1 MGTRRDR
8 EIERL
13 LDKAQI
19 EQSCLGATNRIMRE
33 ALDRRIGEQLVR
45 PRPRL
50 YARKAYWEKL
60 GKSERERH
68 IIRGL
73 AALHPDWVFCQAS
86 AALML
91 GLPVSLRRLKKAH
104 VIMPGTH
111 SKAGIA
117 LKCQSKVPRAT
128 AAAGIVQVTSLED
141 TIVDCLL
148 AFDFKDGLAIADAAL
163 ARLGNDGERLK
174 RLVRERGRRRPGLRQ
189 ALETIRW
196 ADSRSESGGESIARA
211 VMIEHGFML
220 PELQVVVGDP
230 SRKGESWRCDYF
242 WVLDDGTRVAG
253 ELDGLE
259 KYTNPEMTKGQSA
272 VKVMSNERIRESQL
286 TLAVDRVLRF
296 TWDDVK
302 DEQRLVAKLEQ
313 FGIPRKLE
321 QVPSTHE

>member
-13 LDKAQI
+13 LDKAQF

-33 ALDRRIGEQLVR
+33 ELDRRIGEQLVR

-50 YARKAYWEKL
+50 YARKTYWEKL

-111 SKAGIA
+111 SKAGIV

-141 TIVDCLL
+141 TIVDCRWRSTSRTALPSRTQLL
-148 AFDFKDGLAIADAAL
+148 PASATTTSGSRGWYANGGAG
-163 ARLGNDGERLK
+163 ARDCARHS
-174 RLVRERGRRRPGLRQ
+174 RPSAGPIP
-189 ALETIRW
+189 A
-196 ADSRSESGGESIARA
+196 ARA
-211 VMIEHGFML
+211 EVSQSHA
-220 PELQVVVGDP
+220 P
-230 SRKGESWRCDYF
+230 S
-242 WVLDDGTRVAG
+242 
-253 ELDGLE
+253 
-259 KYTNPEMTKGQSA
+259 
-272 VKVMSNERIRESQL
+272 
-286 TLAVDRVLRF
+286 
-296 TWDDVK
+296 
-302 DEQRLVAKLEQ
+302 
-313 FGIPRKLE
+313 
-321 QVPSTHE
+321 

>member
-13 LDKAQI
+13 LDKAQF

-174 RLVRERGRRRPGLRQ
+174 RLVRERAQAPGTAPGARDHTLGRFPQRERRRVDR
-189 ALETIRW
+189 ARRHDRTRIH
-196 ADSRSESGGESIARA
+196 AARA
-211 VMIEHGFML
+211 AGCCWR
-220 PELQVVVGDP
+220 PLQ
-230 SRKGESWRCDYF
+230 KGESWRCDYF
-242 WVLDDGTRVAG
+242 WVLADGTRVAG
-253 ELDGLE
+253 ELDGPQ

-272 VKVMSNERIRESQL
+272 WKRS
-286 TLAVDRVLRF
+286 
-296 TWDDVK
+296 
-302 DEQRLVAKLEQ
+302 
-313 FGIPRKLE
+313 
-321 QVPSTHE
+321 